1 MIRLMIVSLIDIM
14 FRSQGQIVISL
25 PDGHDVQ
32 GERSSILRM
41 VLWLNTYYKFYY
53 QKVSQ

>member
-41 VLWLNTYYKFYY
+41 VLWLNTYYKFYC